1 MELKMMM
8 KSQKSKG
15 PRTPSASPAMAFGI
29 AVDYARVQR
38 IASTLAL
45 VILASS
51 CARGS
56 SQRATDPAVRR
67 AHLAERVAEA
77 RRNLAQF
84 YLTSFPVMI
93 EGEVFASELPVTQFD
108 YFAHRLWVPDRDASY
123 EAAIGALAAQVGVI
137 EIEEIAGDGSK
148 HARRAA
154 RFLDEDQLH
163 RDQYAMILSE
173 MGIERLGP
181 ATLAEFLAA
190 AEADYG
196 AFVLSGRKD
205 HPWSAAL
212 LATHHGTDQ
221 KWKSATGK
229 RIDVGEVFDQM
240 LGAPFLPHDR
250 DEFACYDFHTV
261 YALAA
266 ATASGHEQY
275 APAARRMMSEALSQA
290 GGVCAASLGRGDEMD
305 EIIGRIKL
313 NGHLLEAFFRAPEAD
328 MPLEDFEDEIGDVV
342 DGLVRDSE
350 QIRLLIIYEGPPNIF
365 VAVPHAIHGL
375 DLAAR
380 RLANPGESNVTAE
393 FAEIYD

>member
-1 MELKMMM
+1 MELK
-8 KSQKSKG
+8 KILNKPGKLEG
-15 PRTPSASPAMAFGI
+15 PRTRNASRVMTRGI
-29 AVDYARVQR
+29 SVDRPGLKR
-38 IASTLAL
+38 IAPALAL
-45 VILASS
+45 LVLVSA
-51 CARGS
+51 CARSTSDGAS
-56 SQRATDPAVRR
+56 DPAARR
-67 AHLAERVAEA
+67 AHLAKRVDEA

-84 YLTSFPVMI
+84 YMTCFPVMI
-93 EGEVFASELPVTQFD
+93 EGEVFKSELPVTQYDF
-108 YFAHRLWVPDRDASY
+108 FAHRLWVPERDASY
-123 EAAIGALAAQVGVI
+123 ETALGALGAQVGVI
-137 EIEEIAGDGSK
+137 EIEEVAADGTK

-196 AFVLSGRKD
+196 AFALSGRTD

-212 LATHHGTDQ
+212 LATHHTADQ

-229 RIDVGEVFDQM
+229 RIDVGEVYDQM

-250 DEFACYDFHTV
+250 DQFACYDFHTV

-275 APAARRMMSEALSQA
+275 APAAREMMSEALSHA
-290 GGVCAASLGRGDEMD
+290 GEVCAASRERGDEME

-313 NGHLLEAFFRAPEAD
+313 NGHLLEAFFRAPAAQ
-328 MPLEDFEDEIGDVV
+328 MPLEDFEGEIGEVV
-342 DGLVRDSE
+342 DGLVRDSAK
-350 QIRLLIIYEGPPNIF
+350 IRLLIIYEGPPNIF

-380 RLANPGESNVTAE
+380 RLSIQGEANVPAG
-393 FAEIYD
+393 IHD

>member
-1 MELKMMM
+1 MESKMMM
-8 KSQKSKG
+8 KPGKLNG
-15 PRTPSASPAMAFGI
+15 PRTRNASHAMMRGI
-29 AVDYARVQR
+29 SVSRVGLQR
-38 IASTLAL
+38 IASALAL
-45 VILASS
+45 IALVSACTRSMSDGAS
-51 CARGS
+51 
-56 SQRATDPAVRR
+56 DPAARR
-67 AHLAERVAEA
+67 THLAKRVAEA

-84 YLTSFPVMI
+84 YMTCFPVMI
-93 EGEVFASELPVTQFD
+93 EGEAFSSELPVTRFD

-123 EAAIGALAAQVGVI
+123 EAALRALAAQVSVI
-137 EIEEIAGDGSK
+137 EIEEVATDGTK
-148 HARRAA
+148 YARRAA
-154 RFLDEDQLH
+154 RFVDEDQLH

-196 AFVLSGRKD
+196 AFVLSGRTD

-212 LATHHGTDQ
+212 LATHHAADE

-275 APAARRMMSEALSQA
+275 APATRRMMSEALSHA
-290 GGVCAASLGRGDEMD
+290 GGICAASLERGDEME

-313 NGHLLEAFFRAPEAD
+313 NGHLLEAFFRARAAD
-328 MPLEDFEDEIGDVV
+328 MPLEDYEDEIGEVV
-342 DGLVRDSE
+342 EGLVRDSAK
-350 QIRLLIIYEGPPNIF
+350 IRLLIIYEGPPNIF
-365 VAVPHAIHGL
+365 VSVPHAIHGL

-380 RLANPGESNVTAE
+380 RLENPRAANVPAE
-393 FAEIYD
+393 FHD